1 MCYTYI
7 SIYFNLGLF
16 TNISARWPGST
27 HDSHV
32 FRTSAIG
39 IHLQNRY
46 RGIDRVLLGDSGYPC
61 RPFLLTSY
69 RQPVEIKEQRFN
81 SSHVSTRSTIERTF
95 GIWKKRFNLMHSGVL
110 WQAIFIFE
118 SIQKMRHFYGKS
130 YNFEIYTILFSS
142 NLMCIFAIDC
152 DKGFR

>member
-46 RGIDRVLLGDSGYPC
+46 RGIDQGVLLGDSGYPC
-61 RPFLLTSY
+61 RPFLLTPY

-81 SSHVSTRSTIERTF
+81 SSHVSTRFPIQNLKMLSNFMLQHLFFCYRKVWFSISLGLYNRARDLLNFGHIDTGSTLLSF
-95 GIWKKRFNLMHSGVL
+95 AL
-110 WQAIFIFE
+110 WE
-118 SIQKMRHFYGKS
+118 
-130 YNFEIYTILFSS
+130 N
-142 NLMCIFAIDC
+142 
-152 DKGFR
+152 

>member
-1 MCYTYI
+1 MLTDFVCLYNYEFWLSLCKI
-7 SIYFNLGLF
+7 VRSSVILLLPLFNLGLF

-46 RGIDRVLLGDSGYPC
+46 RGINQGVLLGDSGYPC
-61 RPFLLTSY
+61 RPFLLTPY

-81 SSHVSTRSTIERTF
+81 ISHVSTRSKIERTF
-95 GIWKKRFNLMHSGVL
+95 AIWKKRFNLMHSEVL
-110 WQAIFIFE
+110 WQAIFIYE
-118 SIQKMRHFYGKS
+118 SIQKMRHFYGK
-130 YNFEIYTILFSS
+130 
-142 NLMCIFAIDC
+142 
-152 DKGFR
+152 G

>member
-7 SIYFNLGLF
+7 SIYFNLGLL

-46 RGIDRVLLGDSGYPC
+46 REYIKVFFWVTVGIHAGHSFLYHTDNQWGLRNNDSTAAMY
-61 RPFLLTSY
+61 
-69 RQPVEIKEQRFN
+69 QPDPQ
-81 SSHVSTRSTIERTF
+81 
-95 GIWKKRFNLMHSGVL
+95 
-110 WQAIFIFE
+110 
-118 SIQKMRHFYGKS
+118 
-130 YNFEIYTILFSS
+130 
-142 NLMCIFAIDC
+142 
-152 DKGFR
+152 